1 MSAITRATSRIRRLP
16 VSCGSTLSRTP
27 ILRRQTILPSSS
39 GLLNARSI
47 VTPSRPFE
55 QKRWASAAA
64 QAVEAD
70 GEVQEEVWPERILP
84 TVSEKDAQRLKR
96 QRNVGMYVY
105 P

>member
-1 MSAITRATSRIRRLP
+1 M
-16 VSCGSTLSRTP
+16 
-27 ILRRQTILPSSS
+27 PSSS
-39 GLLNARSI
+39 GLSSARSL

-64 QAVEAD
+64 QAVETE

-84 TVSEKDAQRLKR
+84 TVSDKDAQRLKR

-105 P
+105 ILDPRNSWVLMIVPHISILERRH